1 MSSTPTKDAREFFR
15 AALDEVGDNPQLVMR
30 NLAQGLLSL
39 AQAIENLQGRIKV
52 KKLKRK

>member
-1 MSSTPTKDAREFFR
+1 MSSMPAKDAQEFFR
-15 AALDEVGDNPQLVMR
+15 AALDEVGDKPQLVMR

-39 AQAIENLQGRIKV
+39 AQAIENLQRGIKV